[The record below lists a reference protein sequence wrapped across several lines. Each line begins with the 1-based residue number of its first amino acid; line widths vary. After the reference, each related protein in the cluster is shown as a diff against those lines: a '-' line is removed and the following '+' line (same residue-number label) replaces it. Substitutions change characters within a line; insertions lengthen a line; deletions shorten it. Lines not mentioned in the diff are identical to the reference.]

1 MAISDT
7 PPNCVSVVIIGAGFS
22 GLVVACQLK
31 HQLNCDDFVI
41 YDRAAT
47 LGGTWAANTC
57 VYLFH
62 HKDTQLA

>member
-31 HQLNCDDFVI
+31 QQLNCDDFVI
-41 YDRAAT
+41 YDRGAT